1 MVQLSLQELKTVLKV
16 VKDKKRKRRRNKAKK
31 NKRLDGY
38 YVGGQKS
45 DSSHMQGYSQSMP
58 FNNTSNQQTEILALQ
73 KNLLENQ
80 IKNPDR
86 FQRPEV
92 PNNLLTIDQF
102 RDFANPVLNRF
113 MIVEGKTNQL
123 LRDQKYPEADLIFT
137 PQKPYY
143 DIDDGI
149 DVAANGGDETFKS
162 QGNNNPYA
170 EEINTEPNRFDF
182 NNFVNQGLAKAREM
196 SNVKMTPFSPIASP
210 KFDINYDEEDAKP
223 DFKIRSKN
231 NDSKQS
237 FVQKMFS
244 GTKSKLLPS
253 EDTPKNLSLLK
264 EPQVENPPK
273 MRTRPLPKEPI
284 ENVYETPQPETI
296 MPTIIADDYMDDVV
310 KLDQMALLRTP
321 WYKENV
327 NKLIEIEP
335 SNSYPM
341 EGGEPRFRKL
351 LLDLGVPKKE
361 IENYLSHTKP
371 RQQSKLYKALYA
383 YTLASNKRLTKQASK
398 KK

>member
-1 MVQLSLQELKTVLKV
+1 MVQLSLEELKTVLKV
-16 VKDKKRKRRRNKAKK
+16 VKDKKRKRRRNK
-31 NKRLDGY
+31 KRKHLPGY

-45 DSSHMQGYSQSMP
+45 DSSHMQGYSQAMP

-137 PQKPYY
+137 PQKSFY

-149 DVAANGGDETFKS
+149 DVAANNGDEAFHTE
-162 QGNNNPYA
+162 GNKNPYA
-170 EEINTEPNRFDF
+170 EEINAEPNRFDF
-182 NNFVNQGLAKAREM
+182 NDFVNKGLQKAREM
-196 SNVKMTPFSPIASP
+196 SNVKMTPFSPIPSP
-210 KFDINYDEEDAKP
+210 KYDLNFNEEDAKP

-231 NDSKQS
+231 TDSKQS

-253 EDTPKNLSLLK
+253 EDTPK
-264 EPQVENPPK
+264 EPQAEDPPK

-310 KLDQMALLRTP
+310 KLDQMALNRTP

-335 SNSYPM
+335 TNSYPT
-341 EGGEPRFRKL
+341 EGGEGRFRKL
-351 LLDLGVPKKE
+351 LFDLGVPKKE

-371 RQQSKLYKALYA
+371 RQQSKLYKALYV
-383 YTLASNKRLTKQASK
+383 YVQASNKRLTKQANK